1 MPVNFSCGHCGNL
14 MAVGDEHLGQQVRC
28 PHCQQVV
35 VAPAAANAA
44 PVATPVP
51 GPVASPAPT
60 VTYLAPQGPGAAF
73 NDPALYDANFSI
85 SPPREEESIFTRQ
98 SEGHEDLFADP
109 GQRPV
114 LEMPAEPV
122 IPTPPADMPTAPF
135 YPGNAPVAPSVPA
148 TEASFPTV
156 PSAPLAPETSQ
167 YPVGDSTAF
176 IGPAHEQPPTVDAV
190 PTTSFSADTDLAG
203 PLSSLA
209 RRPREESMVG
219 AIVLIFLVPYAVF
232 MTFLAGYFYY
242 QLRQVPSPLERMPDI
257 NDASDNPGARRRNS
271 QSSVYERV
279 VPDTKLP
286 PHLHVALGQSIQ
298 IGDLQVTPEKIEQRK
313 ILYCFERLGTT
324 PEPSQENALVLTLHL
339 LNTSKDDE
347 FFPTD
352 AAFNTRWR
360 EGEPRESKPYTFL
373 ELGNSKRFYGG
384 PIKWSPRGK
393 STGYRDPDPRE
404 YIQGEENGKILKPG
418 EERNTIICTD
428 PANREIIPTVLSH
441 RGTVLWRVHL
451 RRGLVDIGDREVS
464 ATAVIGVEF
473 QAKDVQKG
481 S

>member
-1 MPVNFSCGHCGNL
+1 
-14 MAVGDEHLGQQVRC
+14 
-28 PHCQQVV
+28 
-35 VAPAAANAA
+35 
-44 PVATPVP
+44 
-51 GPVASPAPT
+51 

-98 SEGHEDLFADP
+98 NEGHEDLFGEP

-122 IPTPPADMPTAPF
+122 MPAPTVDTPTAPF
-135 YPGNAPVAPSVPA
+135 YPGNALPSGPA
-148 TEASFPTV
+148 TEATFPAV
-156 PSAPLAPETSQ
+156 PSAPQAPETGQ
-167 YPVGDSTAF
+167 YPIGDSTAF
-176 IGPAHEQPPTVDAV
+176 IGPANEQPPTVDAV
-190 PTTSFSADTDLAG
+190 PTTSFTADTDLAG
-203 PLSSLA
+203 PPSSLA
-209 RRPREESMVG
+209 RRPREERMVG

-232 MTFLAGYFYY
+232 MTLLAGYFYY
-242 QLRQVPSPLERMPDI
+242 QLKQVPSPLEILPDI
-257 NDASDNPGARRRNS
+257 NDASDNAGARHRSS
-271 QSSVYERV
+271 QSTVYPRV
-279 VPDTKLP
+279 KPDSKLP

-298 IGDLQVTPEKIEQRK
+298 IGDLQVTPAKIEQRK
-313 ILYCFERLGTT
+313 ILYCSERLSTT
-324 PEPSQENALVLTLHL
+324 PEPSQDDALVLTLHL
-339 LNTSKDDE
+339 VNTSKDVE

-360 EGEPRESKPYTFL
+360 EGEPKESKPYTFL
-373 ELGNSKRFYGG
+373 ELGDSKRFYGG

-393 STGYRDPDPRE
+393 SSGYRDPDPRE
-404 YIQGEENGKILKPG
+404 YIQGEEDGKILKPG

-428 PANREIIPTVLSH
+428 PANREIVPAVLNYRS
-441 RGTVLWRVHL
+441 TMLWRVHL

-473 QAKDVQKG
+473 QAKDVHKG